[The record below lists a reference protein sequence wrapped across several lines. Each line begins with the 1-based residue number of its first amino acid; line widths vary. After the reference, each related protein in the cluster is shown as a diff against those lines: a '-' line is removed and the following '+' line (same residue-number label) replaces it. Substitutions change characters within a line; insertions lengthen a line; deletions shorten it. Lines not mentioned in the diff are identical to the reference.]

1 MSSLSKEV
9 LTCPLSLSKEVLTC
23 PPSADNPKLIV
34 TDEIEDGGT
43 VEVTCILPID
53 YTGGDCRLYREDSLS
68 PLRVM
73 TARSFLCVF
82 HLTSAELLG
91 RRPVGSRIYLKCD
104 YHLQQYTSAFS
115 DIKGVTVSGTSV
127 WWTVSCMQTGLV
139 HSELQP
145 LVLY

>member
-1 MSSLSKEV
+1 M
-9 LTCPLSLSKEVLTC
+9 CPLSKDT
-23 PPSADNPKLIV
+23 PKLIV

-43 VEVTCILPID
+43 AEVICTVPID
-53 YTGGDCRLYREDSLS
+53 YTGGDCRLYREDSPS

-73 TARSFLCVF
+73 TARSYLCVF

-91 RRPVGSRIYLKCD
+91 RRPVGSRIYLKCN
-104 YHLQQYTSAFS
+104 YHLQQYTSVFS

-127 WWTVSCMQTGLV
+127 LWTDSCMQTGTA
-139 HSELQP
+139 HSELQS